1 MRMDAKL
8 EPLFTPWKIG
18 NCDIK
23 NRIVLTSMGGTNLL
37 GWMEKNHFDKDGAK
51 FIMEVAKTMRGWCC
65 LDVNPSITRCS
76 DSGFIRI
83 KKMYEDLKAW
93 MPKVPRDGSKI
104 IRSADR
110 RVRTVFHGQRADG
123 DTLHKQISEGGFQTV
138 YGSG

>member
-1 MRMDAKL
+1 
-8 EPLFTPWKIG
+8 
-18 NCDIK
+18 
-23 NRIVLTSMGGTNLL
+23 
-37 GWMEKNHFDKDGAK
+37 
-51 FIMEVAKTMRGWCC
+51 MEVAKNHAGLVLPGCQP
-65 LDVNPSITRCS
+65 VYNPMF
-76 DSGFIRI
+76 GQWLYKN

-93 MPKVPRDGSKI
+93 MPKFHETGSKI